1 MSKNRLNRKAK
12 GTRLLKYSK
21 NNNFRKAPKWFL
33 SRKKIGSYVS

>member
-21 NNNFRKAPKWFL
+21 KNNFLQGAKMVL
-33 SRKKIGSYVS
+33 